1 MRKRIEKYGA
11 FTLIELLIVVLII
24 AILAA
29 IAVPNFLEFQTRAK
43 ISRSHADMRTVNIAL
58 VAYMTDFSEPP
69 NWGFYNG
76 QIPTN
81 HVGWLYLFPPPGRMI
96 GEYLTTPINYI
107 EEIPVDAFNSA
118 MVQEA
123 THHTNLQASFWLNLF
138 PPRSFAQYQ
147 SSWVPFSEWWG
158 YFMEGIR
165 PGYSSLR
172 NGNFIWEFTSV
183 GPNLK
188 WWNDTNPAEY
198 FYDPTNGTL
207 SDGQLLYYS
216 DSIAFPRY

>member
-1 MRKRIEKYGA
+1 MRKRIEYYGA

-43 ISRSHADMRTVNIAL
+43 ISRAQADMRTVNIAL
-58 VAYMTDFSEPP
+58 VAYMTDWSEPP

-81 HVGWLYLFPPPGRMI
+81 FTGWLMLFPDRGTYM
-96 GEYLTTPINYI
+96 GDYLTTPIDYI
-107 EEIPVDAFNSA
+107 EEIPVDSFNSA
-118 MVQEA
+118 MLQEA
-123 THHTNLQASFWLNLF
+123 TVYPGLTASFWCNLY
-138 PPRSFAQYQ
+138 PPRSYAQLN
-147 SSWVPFSEWWG
+147 SAWVPFPEWWHN
-158 YFMEGIR
+158 FMEAIR
-165 PGYSSLR
+165 PGYGSLR
-172 NGNFIWEFTSV
+172 NGNFIWELSSV
-183 GPNLK
+183 GPNLL

-207 SDGQLLYYS
+207 SDGQLSYYS